1 VQNNISVSKQSFT
14 YIVRVLKNYKDIND
28 EVPELYRKYVINYNW
43 QIEPELI
50 ESYVGNLVK
59 TNRSDRLT
67 DLINMVKELVMPKKY
82 RFQDKLNATE
92 NTRLETEAKENAK
105 LVNRQI
111 SFKLA
116 SVFSRYGEAEHV
128 NIL

>member
-59 TNRSDRLT
+59 ANRSDRLT
-67 DLINMVKELVMPKKY
+67 DLINMVKV
-82 RFQDKLNATE
+82 
-92 NTRLETEAKENAK
+92 
-105 LVNRQI
+105 
-111 SFKLA
+111 
-116 SVFSRYGEAEHV
+116 
-128 NIL
+128 